1 LKLKPRRDKMSTAT
15 VNGIPIHYLLEGPRN
30 GDTVMLSHSLASNLH
45 MWDSQVPA
53 LVDAGFRVLRY
64 DTRGHGGSGIPPG
77 PYTMEMLARDAT
89 ALLDDLGIQ
98 TVHFCGLSMGGMIG
112 QLLGARSPER
122 LISLVLSSTSAHMP
136 PAHLWNERIE
146 AVREKGMESVADATI
161 DRWFTGKGRN
171 QMPERVKAVKDIIT
185 STPPEGFCACCE
197 AIRDMDLRDILPGIA
212 VRTLVI
218 VGSLDP
224 GTPVSAAEFIHSR
237 IESSRLKVIPD
248 AAHFVN
254 VERPEAF
261 NDELIGFLAS

>member
-1 LKLKPRRDKMSTAT
+1 MSKTM
-15 VNGIPIHYLLEGPRN
+15 VSGMNIHYLLEGPES
-30 GDTVMLSHSLASNLH
+30 GETVMLSHSLASNLE

-64 DTRGHGGSGIPPG
+64 DTRGHGGSDIPSG
-77 PYTMEMLARDAT
+77 PYTMEMLAGDVLG
-89 ALLDDLGIQ
+89 LLDSLGIE

-112 QLLGARSPER
+112 QILGARSPER

-146 AVREKGMESVADATI
+146 AVRKGGMESVADATI
-161 DRWFTGKGRN
+161 DRWFTGKGRKE
-171 QMPERVKAVKDIIT
+171 MPERVKNVKDIIM
-185 STPPEGFCACCE
+185 STPSEGFCACCE
-197 AIRDMDLRDILPGIA
+197 AIRDMDLREVLSGIA
-212 VRTLVI
+212 VPTLVI

-224 GTPVSAAEFIHSR
+224 GTPVSAAEFISSR

-254 VERPEAF
+254 VEHPGAF
-261 NDELIGFLAS
+261 NDELIGFLASR